1 MIRRVF
7 VEDKNG
13 HCAGALLNDLKGNLN
28 LKKLES
34 VRVLQRYD
42 IEGLDDEVYGRV
54 KNLIFCEAPVENLYE
69 TDFPME
75 SGETAFAIEYLP
87 GQFDQRAD
95 SAEQCVQIV
104 AFKRPKVACARV
116 YVLKGALSESEIA
129 AVKNYLINS
138 VDSREAD
145 MKMPESLE
153 RKPSPARDVQKID
166 GFISMQPAQIAE
178 LHKKMSLAMSVDDLE
193 FCRKYFAE
201 TERRDPTITEI
212 RVLDTYW
219 SDHCR
224 HTTFLTRL
232 ESVKIDEGKYS
243 EAMEKSWKSYL
254 KSREIL
260 GLDKKGKP
268 ICLMDVALIGMRRLR
283 ADGKLDD
290 LEVSEEI
297 NAASIVVNVDID
309 GRPEEWLVMFKN
321 ETHNHPTEIEPFGG
335 AATCLGGAI
344 RDPLSGRSYVYQ
356 AMRVTGAGD
365 PRTPFSETLPGK
377 LPQKKIVIGAA
388 NGYSSYGNQ
397 IGLATGQ
404 VTEIYNPG
412 YIAKR
417 MEIGAVVAAA
427 PRDMVVRGTPEKGDV
442 ILLVGGRTGRDGI
455 GGTVSYVPPAHGTAS
470 PYWRRSRAD
479 DGRSGNSGLV
489 SEKGRGGRA
498 GGISCASVLL
508 SWVLHPASYK
518 KRKDGTSV
526 PKLQCAGSGY
536 LVRIYRL
543 EQVGA
548 GDGKSA
554 AASHPCPFP
563 SPAAGKRSSRK
574 IHPGR

>member
-69 TDFPME
+69 TEFPMD
-75 SGETAFAIEYLP
+75 SAETAFAIEYLP

-116 YVLKGALSESEIA
+116 YVLKGALSESEIS

-138 VDSREAD
+138 VEAD

-153 RKPSPARDVQKID
+153 RKTNPARDVQKID

-232 ESVKIDEGKYS
+232 ENVKIDEGMYAG
-243 EAMEKSWKSYL
+243 AMEKSWKSYL
-254 KSREIL
+254 N
-260 GLDKKGKP
+260 
-268 ICLMDVALIGMRRLR
+268 R
-283 ADGKLDD
+283 A
-290 LEVSEEI
+290 
-297 NAASIVVNVDID
+297 
-309 GRPEEWLVMFKN
+309 RF
-321 ETHNHPTEIEPFGG
+321 
-335 AATCLGGAI
+335 
-344 RDPLSGRSYVYQ
+344 
-356 AMRVTGAGD
+356 
-365 PRTPFSETLPGK
+365 
-377 LPQKKIVIGAA
+377 
-388 NGYSSYGNQ
+388 
-397 IGLATGQ
+397 
-404 VTEIYNPG
+404 
-412 YIAKR
+412 
-417 MEIGAVVAAA
+417 
-427 PRDMVVRGTPEKGDV
+427 
-442 ILLVGGRTGRDGI
+442 
-455 GGTVSYVPPAHGTAS
+455 
-470 PYWRRSRAD
+470 
-479 DGRSGNSGLV
+479 
-489 SEKGRGGRA
+489 
-498 GGISCASVLL
+498 
-508 SWVLHPASYK
+508 
-518 KRKDGTSV
+518 
-526 PKLQCAGSGY
+526 
-536 LVRIYRL
+536 
-543 EQVGA
+543 
-548 GDGKSA
+548 
-554 AASHPCPFP
+554 
-563 SPAAGKRSSRK
+563 
-574 IHPGR
+574 